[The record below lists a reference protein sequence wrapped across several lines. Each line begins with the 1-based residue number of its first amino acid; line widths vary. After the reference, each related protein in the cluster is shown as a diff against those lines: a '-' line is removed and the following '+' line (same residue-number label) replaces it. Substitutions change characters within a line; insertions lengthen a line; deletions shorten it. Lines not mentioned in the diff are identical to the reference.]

1 MAIEVRG
8 LSKSF
13 SIPGHHEDTLK
24 GRVLGRPGAA
34 ESRRLDVLR
43 EISFDVGC
51 GEFFGIVGRNG
62 SGKST
67 LLKLLA
73 GIYKADAGRI
83 RIAPRVAP
91 VIELGVGFQQEL
103 PAWHNVVLNAEMIG
117 LTTEQARA
125 RFDDIVGFAELED
138 FVDLK
143 LKNYSSGMRL
153 RLAFAIAMEMDA
165 DVLLLDEVGAVGD
178 AVFKK
183 KSEQVFASVRDDPAK
198 TLVLVTHGLAQVERF
213 CDRAMLIEM
222 DASTPSVIRRMSC
235 AVTTRSS
242 FRARAM
248 PTPSRLSDAKP
259 GRP

>member
-1 MAIEVRG
+1 MPHGRATWR
-8 LSKSF
+8 SKSGASPSRSAF
-13 SIPGHHEDTLK
+13 RGTRRTPS
-24 GRVLGRPGAA
+24 RARPGPTARSGVEKVA
-34 ESRRLDVLR
+34 SSQRDLVRCR
-43 EISFDVGC
+43 ARQ
-51 GEFFGIVGRNG
+51 FFGIIGRNG

-117 LTTEQARA
+117 LTTEEARA
-125 RFDDIVGFAELED
+125 RFDTIIHFAELED

-143 LKNYSSGMRL
+143 LKNYSSGMRM

-183 KSEQVFASVRDDPAK
+183 KSQQVFAAVRDDPAK
-198 TLVLVTHGLAQVERF
+198 TLVLVTHGLGQVERF
-213 CDRAMLIEM
+213 CGSRDVDREW
-222 DASTPSVIRRMSC
+222 THRHHR
-235 AVTTRSS
+235 
-242 FRARAM
+242 
-248 PTPSRLSDAKP
+248 
-259 GRP
+259 